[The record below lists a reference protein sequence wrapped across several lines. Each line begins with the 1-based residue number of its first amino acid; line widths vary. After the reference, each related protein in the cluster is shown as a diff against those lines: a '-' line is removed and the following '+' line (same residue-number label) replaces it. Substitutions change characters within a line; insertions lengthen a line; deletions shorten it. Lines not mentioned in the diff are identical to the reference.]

1 MSSPPLQSRTVL
13 PPQRREGFRSLV
25 VGALPPRIPPSPHRN
40 ERVEEHQKNHQQRV
54 NHQPPPPG
62 SLRPRMVEKSDPRRY
77 RQAKKEQDSHRRL
90 LLQHQPTGRH
100 ISPRRS
106 QPAISPLVTLVV
118 QPHRMV
124 VSTQLR

>member
-1 MSSPPLQSRTVL
+1 MRMVGKKTGLKRNFYAPSLGPTAASRRSQARMRRDRRQAWALHRLQPLASHVH
-13 PPQRREGFRSLV
+13 SL
-25 VGALPPRIPPSPHRN
+25 
-40 ERVEEHQKNHQQRV
+40 
-54 NHQPPPPG
+54 PPPPG

-106 QPAISPLVTLVV
+106 QPAISPLVMLVV
-118 QPHRMV
+118 QPHRME